1 GCANLFVG
9 RLVRW
14 HGFGYT
20 GRKSAKGAIVMIE
33 VGAQAP
39 DFTLRDAQ
47 GNAVS
52 LKDYRGKKVVL
63 YLYPRDNTPGCTREA
78 CAFREANEQF
88 QAQNAVVLGVS
99 RDSEASHQKFAE
111 KYDLTFTLLSDP
123 EHTVLEAYG
132 AWGE

>member
-1 GCANLFVG
+1 
-9 RLVRW
+9 
-14 HGFGYT
+14 
-20 GRKSAKGAIVMIE
+20 MIE

-63 YLYPRDNTPGCTREA
+63 YFYPRDNTPGCTREA

-111 KYDLTFTLLSDP
+111 KYDLPFTLLSDP
-123 EHTVLEAYG
+123 EHAVLEAYG
-132 AWGE
+132 AWRKKELWKGVYGHHPLHGGHR